1 MDKGATDDTRKI
13 ATPDSSM
20 MGRPDLQPQPMKVR
34 TRKTRPERNRKDEI
48 WDNLILR
55 ITSSWVSWM
64 VNITIQTFS
73 FSSKKLPL
81 PIVKYKFTNFIIR
94 GPLAGLHRSPL
105 TYCLLSGLNLATTN
119 VWYSPTYWFSKESSL
134 VILGL
139 RKVNIWSQEI
149 SWNLQPFLFFF
160 FFSFFFVLV
169 FDENLQP
176 FQITRPHRQ
185 I

>member
-1 MDKGATDDTRKI
+1 M
-13 ATPDSSM
+13 
-20 MGRPDLQPQPMKVR
+20 
-34 TRKTRPERNRKDEI
+34 
-48 WDNLILR
+48 
-55 ITSSWVSWM
+55 
-64 VNITIQTFS
+64 
-73 FSSKKLPL
+73 
-81 PIVKYKFTNFIIR
+81 KYKFTNFIIK

-160 FFSFFFVLV
+160 FFFLFFCSCYLWELATFSNNPSPPSDLVNVRRKMLGQQLLQQFLQQLAHVAKIVNIEIKVLGLCK
-169 FDENLQP
+169 F
-176 FQITRPHRQ
+176 ITPPLTTCYMSKLW
-185 I
+185 